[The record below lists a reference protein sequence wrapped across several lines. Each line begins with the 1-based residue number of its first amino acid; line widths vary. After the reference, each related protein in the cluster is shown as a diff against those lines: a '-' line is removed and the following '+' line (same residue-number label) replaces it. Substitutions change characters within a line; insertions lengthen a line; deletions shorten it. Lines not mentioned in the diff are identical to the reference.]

1 MKKYLSVRVRQLENK
16 NQFVMRTSEG
26 GYIFQSYDSICCIN
40 QDGKLI
46 LGSDWDYSNTTRKHL
61 YIFINDYCSLS
72 GYTLEEREKIDKALT
87 SNNRRKALQEL
98 INKGIIEYDR
108 TLY

>member
-26 GYIFQSYDSICCIN
+26 NYIFQSYDSICCIN
-40 QDGKLI
+40 QNGKLI
-46 LGSDWDYSNTTRKHL
+46 FGSDWDYSNTTRKHL
-61 YIFINDYCSLS
+61 YIFINDYCSLC
-72 GYTLEEREKIDKALT
+72 GYTLEEREKIEKALT
-87 SNNRRKALQEL
+87 SNNRRKALQKL
-98 INKGIIEYDR
+98 INEGVIEYDK